1 MRLEL
6 AWAAFHEAFKL
17 KPGLKLE
24 DLRFTDTSL
33 YVKETLA
40 EDERM
45 VDFYDKEPVQAPWLV
60 REIVPKAD
68 GVFLWVLSFALH
80 ESIARAVPT

>member
-1 MRLEL
+1 MSLEL

-45 VDFYDKEPVQAPWLV
+45 VDF
-60 REIVPKAD
+60 
-68 GVFLWVLSFALH
+68 
-80 ESIARAVPT
+80 